1 MPVSHDLCQDLK
13 CTKDHIQQKRSE
25 DRTLDKLLKKY
36 ARIDAE
42 VVNAEKPP
50 VMLPDPALETLKKER
65 LLTKDKIATLM
76 QK

>member
-1 MPVSHDLCQDLK
+1 MPVPHDLCQDLK